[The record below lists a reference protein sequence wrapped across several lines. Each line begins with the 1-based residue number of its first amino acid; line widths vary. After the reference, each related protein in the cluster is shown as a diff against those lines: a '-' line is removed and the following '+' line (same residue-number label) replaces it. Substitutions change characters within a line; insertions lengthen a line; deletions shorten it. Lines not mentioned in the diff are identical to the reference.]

1 MHKMPLLRQVLSQFV
16 LLSIALYVLV
26 PIWGTARL
34 AFDGALTSRPT
45 EFHFFP
51 KEFSLNAFE
60 KVLDKPYQN
69 VAFTTLLGNSLTA
82 SLGAAGLALAL
93 GLSLAYAFARFRF
106 PGRQAGLFVLL
117 LTALLPPVAFMTPL
131 YIILSLLKIRTTL
144 MALVIVYA
152 AFAMPFCIWNMRAA
166 FQAVPKELEEAAYL
180 DGAGDFTTFWR
191 ISLPLALPSLAVSA
205 LIAFLMGY
213 SEFALGWLF
222 VERPDTVTLSMTIYT
237 MINAQFGSALPWSHI
252 GALSLIMSIPVVVV
266 FIIFQNTIFDSLLF
280 GNAND

>member
-1 MHKMPLLRQVLSQFV
+1 MRKMSFPRQLASQLALV
-16 LLSIALYVLV
+16 IIAVYVLV

-34 AFDGALTSRPT
+34 AFDGKLISRPT
-45 EFHFFP
+45 EFHFLP
-51 KEFSLNAFE
+51 QEFSLEAFAR
-60 KVLDKPYQN
+60 VLDKPYQN
-69 VAFTTLLGNSLTA
+69 TSFLTLLGNSLTA

-131 YIILSLLKIRTTL
+131 YIILSILKIRTTL
-144 MALVIVYA
+144 MALVLVYA

-191 ISLPLALPSLAVSA
+191 ITLPLALPSLAVSA

-222 VERPDTVTLSMTIYT
+222 VERPDTITLSMTIYT
-237 MINAQFGSALPWSHI
+237 MINSQFGSALPWSTI
-252 GALSLIMSIPVVVV
+252 SALALIMSVPVVVV

-280 GNAND
+280 GSAND